1 MSKGYLEATRD
12 LYKEAALEP
21 QAALCCTS
29 AAPMAMPGLNIPTEM
44 SEMNYGCGTTVN
56 LRDLS
61 PDTTVLYVGIGGGM
75 EALQFAYFTRRPGS
89 VIAVDSVPEM
99 LEKAAANFEIA
110 AEQNDWFDTSFVT
123 LREGDA
129 LDLPVEDGIVDVAA
143 QNCLFNI
150 FVADDLKRSLE
161 EMRRAL
167 KRGGGLVMSD
177 PICQDEIPA
186 SLRDDERLRAMCL
199 SGAVSLE
206 EYVDQITGEGFGTVE
221 IRGRR
226 PYRVLD
232 KERDGI
238 NEDILLETVELAAFN
253 DPVPEDGPCVF
264 TGQYV
269 FYTGEESFFDDGKG
283 HVIMP
288 DVSLAVCD
296 KTGGFF
302 REMNRPDLHVT
313 ESNYHYGG
321 GGCC

>member
-1 MSKGYLEATRD
+1 MSSYLEATRD
-12 LYKEAALEP
+12 LYKEAAMEP
-21 QAALCCTS
+21 QASLCCTS
-29 AAPMAMPGLNIPTEM
+29 AAPVAMPGLVIPVEM
-44 SEMNYGCGTTVN
+44 SEMNYGCGTTVSM
-56 LRDLS
+56 RDLRQDS
-61 PDTTVLYVGIGGGM
+61 TVLYVGVGGGM

-99 LEKAAANFEIA
+99 LEKAQANFEIA
-110 AEQNDWFDTSFVT
+110 AEQNEWFDPSFVT

-129 LDLPVEDGIVDVAA
+129 LDLPVEDGTVDLAA

-167 KRGGGLVMSD
+167 KPHGALIMSD
-177 PICQDEIPA
+177 PICQSEIPVH
-186 SLRDDERLRAMCL
+186 LRDDERLRAMCL

-206 EYVDQITGEGFGTVE
+206 TYLDMITGAGFGTVE
-221 IRGRR
+221 VRGRR

-232 KERDGI
+232 QDRYDVDQ
-238 NEDILLETVELAAFN
+238 DILLETVELAAYN
-253 DPVPEDGPCVF
+253 DPVPDDGPCVF
-264 TGQYV
+264 TGQVV
-269 FYTGEESFFDDGKG
+269 FYTGDDEYFDDGKG
-283 HVIMP
+283 HTVMP
-288 DVSLAVCD
+288 DVPLAVCD

-313 ESNYHYGG
+313 ESNFHYGG